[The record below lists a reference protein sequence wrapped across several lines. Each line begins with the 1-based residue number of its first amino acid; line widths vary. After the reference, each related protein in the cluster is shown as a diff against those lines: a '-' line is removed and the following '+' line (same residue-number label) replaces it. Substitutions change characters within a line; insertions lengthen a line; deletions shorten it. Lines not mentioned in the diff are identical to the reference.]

1 MMYFLAAFISNLA
14 AGRAF
19 TRTTSGKIAPSKK
32 KSQFPWL

>member
-1 MMYFLAAFISNLA
+1 MYFLAAFISNLA

-19 TRTTSGKIAPSKK
+19 TRAASGKTAPSRE